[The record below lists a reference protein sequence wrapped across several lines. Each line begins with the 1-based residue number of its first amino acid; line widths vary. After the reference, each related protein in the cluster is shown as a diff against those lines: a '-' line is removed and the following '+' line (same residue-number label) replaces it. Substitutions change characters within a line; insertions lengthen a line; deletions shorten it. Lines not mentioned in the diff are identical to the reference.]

1 VREIPAHALAKLQG
15 SIYKMQRARTLRGT
29 TWCARDL
36 ANRIKSTV
44 SRWNCPE
51 LLTVHLTIFL
61 HYRQS
66 KLCNHWQELIIMAR
80 NRAIKYAVWYK
91 VSANVIVWNVRLTC
105 HTFPSYFYRLW
116 LSRITQWDVKVLQS
130 RRRITATDLWSQERS
145 VEWRSGDSNS

>member
-1 VREIPAHALAKLQG
+1 MLWPSSKVQFTKCSEPGHCEELHDALEISRIVSSRP
-15 SIYKMQRARTLRGT
+15 YRG
-29 TWCARDL
+29 
-36 ANRIKSTV
+36 
-44 SRWNCPE
+44 WNCPE

-91 VSANVIVWNVRLTC
+91 VSANVIVWNVRLTR

-130 RRRITATDLWSQERS
+130 PRRITATDLWSQERS